1 LIPDICWNPVTPTT
15 FPASISLSSRTG
27 KIAAQA
33 SGDQC
38 REAIMRFILG
48 ILALIW
54 ASSTLQAQA
63 PDADYDRLV
72 ALHEELRE
80 YMLPGFTA
88 GVVMDSGARIG
99 DVYADNLMTQKLA
112 GLGALE
118 TKLAALPVETWSR
131 AGQVDYLAVKS
142 ILNGYRFNLEVLRPW
157 KRDPGFYLDPLMAV
171 AFTEV
176 TGSEEDIAKLR
187 ARLQQVPP
195 LLASAQGNLTEVA
208 GDFADLALHN
218 LENSDGVN
226 HYHPYRPVPP
236 AGIIGWYDDLLAR
249 STAARPDLVADVVAA
264 RDAVVGFRDWLRA
277 GRAQMTAPG
286 GVGAERYDWY
296 IRHVRMIPLTAAE
309 MLTLAEREH
318 ERMTAA
324 LALLRHRNRGEP
336 ALTLS
341 QSAAEQAGKV
351 AATDKAVRRFLTEQ
365 DIVTIPDFVGELGSN
380 TPYIERPGGPNFWE
394 QIQFRD
400 PIPDHLHAVIPGHRF
415 DAVLAARDTRPIR
428 SSYSDGGRAE
438 GWATYLEEAL
448 MLAGATSDRPR
459 ADEFM
464 QLFGI
469 FRAAR
474 VPADIAMQQNRWT
487 VAEAV
492 NSMRARTPW
501 LDEDVARVDAEI
513 YLRRPPGYGIA
524 YTIGKLQMDA
534 LLADRASQLG
544 EAFSLREFHDAF
556 LAAGRL
562 PIALVR
568 YEMTGAGEEVALF
581 WKTPPVPSAR

>member
-1 LIPDICWNPVTPTT
+1 
-15 FPASISLSSRTG
+15 
-27 KIAAQA
+27 
-33 SGDQC
+33 
-38 REAIMRFILG
+38 MRFILG
-48 ILALIW
+48 ILALLW

-63 PDADYDRLV
+63 PDADHDRLV

-99 DVYADNLMTQKLA
+99 DVYADDLMMQKLA

-131 AGQVDYLAVKS
+131 PGQVDYLAVKS

-187 ARLQQVPP
+187 ARLRQVPP

>member
-1 LIPDICWNPVTPTT
+1 
-15 FPASISLSSRTG
+15 
-27 KIAAQA
+27 
-33 SGDQC
+33 
-38 REAIMRFILG
+38 MRLILG
-48 ILALIW
+48 FLGMVLLWTGGLHAQ
-54 ASSTLQAQA
+54 QADQ
-63 PDADYDRLV
+63 DYHRLV
-72 ALHEELRE
+72 TLHEDLRD

-99 DVYADNLMTQKLA
+99 DVYGDALMAQKLA
-112 GLGALE
+112 GLE
-118 TKLAALPVETWSR
+118 SFERRLAALPVQGWSR
-131 AGQVDYLAVKS
+131 TGQVDYLAVKS

-157 KRDPGFYLDPLMAV
+157 KRDPGFYLDPLLGI

-176 TGSEEDIAKLR
+176 SGSEEDIARLR
-187 ARLQQVPP
+187 ERLRMVPP
-195 LLASAQGNLTEVA
+195 LLASARGNLAEVA

-218 LENSDGVN
+218 LANSDGVN
-226 HYHPYRPVPP
+226 HYHPYRSVPP

-249 STAARPDLVADVVAA
+249 SRASRPDLVADVEAA
-264 RDAVVGFRDWLRA
+264 RAAVVGFRDWLQAERP
-277 GRAQMTAPG
+277 RMNAPA

-309 MLTLAEREH
+309 MLTLAEREY
-318 ERMTAA
+318 ERMRAA
-324 LALLRHRNRGEP
+324 LALLRHRNRNLPEV
-336 ALTLS
+336 TLS
-341 QSAAEQAGKV
+341 QSAAEQEAKI
-351 AATDKAVRRFLTEQ
+351 AATDRAVRRFLTEEA
-365 DIVTIPDFVGELGSN
+365 IVTIPADIGDLGSN

-415 DAVLAARDTRPIR
+415 DAVLADRDMRAIR
-428 SSYSDGGRAE
+428 GRYSDGGRAE

-448 MLAGATSDRPR
+448 MLAGATRDRPR

-474 VPADIAMQQNRWT
+474 VPADIAMQHNRAS
-487 VAEAV
+487 VSEAV
-492 NSMRARTPW
+492 DLMRQRTPW
-501 LDEDVARVDAEI
+501 LDQDVARVDAEI

-534 LLADRASQLG
+534 LLADRSQQLG
-544 EAFSLREFHDAF
+544 EDFSLRAFHDEF
-556 LAAGRL
+556 LAAGQL

-568 YEMTGAGEEVALF
+568 YEMTGADEEVALF
-581 WKTPPVPSAR
+581 WNTPPIPAGP

>member
-1 LIPDICWNPVTPTT
+1 MRLFLAFLGFALFW
-15 FPASISLSSRTG
+15 ASAVRAEETDAG
-27 KIAAQA
+27 Y
-33 SGDQC
+33 D
-38 REAIMRFILG
+38 
-48 ILALIW
+48 ALI
-54 ASSTLQAQA
+54 
-63 PDADYDRLV
+63 
-72 ALHEELRE
+72 ALHEDLRD

-88 GVVMDSGARIG
+88 GVVMDSGARVG
-99 DVYADNLMTQKLA
+99 EVYADDLMARKLA
-112 GLGALE
+112 GLEAFE
-118 TKLAALPVETWSR
+118 TRLAALPVKAWSR
-131 AGQVDYLAVKS
+131 AAQVDYLAVKS

-157 KRDPGFYLDPLMAV
+157 KRDPGFYLDPLMGV
-171 AFTEV
+171 AFSEV
-176 TGSEEDIAKLR
+176 TGSEADMAKLR
-187 ARLQQVPP
+187 ARLAMVAPM
-195 LLASAQGNLTEVA
+195 LASGRQNLTEVA
-208 GDFADLALHN
+208 GDFADLAIHN

-226 HYHPYRPVPP
+226 HYHPYRAVPP

-249 STAARPDLVADVVAA
+249 SRASRPDLVADVEAA
-264 RDAVVGFRDWLRA
+264 RAAVIAFRDWLRA
-277 GRAQMTAPG
+277 ERPRMTAPG

-324 LALLRHRNRGEP
+324 LALLRHRNRDLP
-336 ALTLS
+336 QLTLS
-341 QSAAEQAGKV
+341 RSAAEQAEKIRV
-351 AATDKAVRRFLTEQ
+351 TDAAVRRFLTEE
-365 DIVTIPDFVGELGSN
+365 DIVTIPDYVGELGTN

-428 SSYSDGGRAE
+428 GSYSDGGRAE
-438 GWATYLEEAL
+438 GWATYLEEAM
-448 MLAGATSDRPR
+448 MLAGGTRHTPR

-474 VPADIAMQQNRWT
+474 VPADIGMQHNRMS
-487 VAEAV
+487 VPEAV
-492 NSMRARTPW
+492 AAMRARTPW

-513 YLRRPPGYGIA
+513 YLRRPPGYGVA

-534 LLADRASQLG
+534 LLADRAAQLG

-562 PIALVR
+562 PIALTR
-568 YEMTGAGEEVALF
+568 YEMTGYGEEVALF
-581 WKTPPVPSAR
+581 WTTPPIPPAG

>member
-1 LIPDICWNPVTPTT
+1 MRWFLAFLGFTLFWAGAVR
-15 FPASISLSSRTG
+15 AE
-27 KIAAQA
+27 
-33 SGDQC
+33 
-38 REAIMRFILG
+38 EADAG
-48 ILALIW
+48 YDAL
-54 ASSTLQAQA
+54 L
-63 PDADYDRLV
+63 
-72 ALHEELRE
+72 ALHEELRD

-88 GVVMDSGARIG
+88 GVVMDSGARVG
-99 DVYADNLMTQKLA
+99 EVYADDLMARKLA
-112 GLGALE
+112 GLE
-118 TKLAALPVETWSR
+118 SFEKRLAALPVKGWSR
-131 AGQVDYLAVKS
+131 SGQVDYLAVKS

-157 KRDPGFYLDPLMAV
+157 KRDPGFYLDPLMGV
-171 AFTEV
+171 AFSEV
-176 TGSEEDIAKLR
+176 TGSEADIAKLR
-187 ARLQQVPP
+187 ARLAMVAPM
-195 LLASAQGNLTEVA
+195 LASGRRNLTEVA
-208 GDFADLALHN
+208 GDFADLAIHN

-226 HYHPYRPVPP
+226 HYHPYRAVPP

-249 STAARPDLVADVVAA
+249 SRTARPDLVADVETARAA
-264 RDAVVGFRDWLRA
+264 VIAFRDWLRA
-277 GRAQMTAPG
+277 ERPRMTAPG
-286 GVGAERYDWY
+286 GVGAAHYDWY

-309 MLTLAEREH
+309 MLTLSEREH

-324 LALLRHRNRGEP
+324 LALLRHRNRDLP
-336 ALTLS
+336 QLTLS
-341 QSAAEQAGKV
+341 RSAAEQAEKIK
-351 AATDKAVRRFLTEQ
+351 ATDAAVRRFLTEE
-365 DIVTIPDFVGELGSN
+365 DIVTIPDYVGELGTN

-428 SSYSDGGRAE
+428 GSYSDGGRAE

-448 MLAGATSDRPR
+448 MLAGGTRHSPR

-474 VPADIAMQQNRWT
+474 VPADIAMQHNRMS

-492 NSMRARTPW
+492 AAMRARTPW

-513 YLRRPPGYGIA
+513 YLRRPPGYGVA

-534 LLADRASQLG
+534 LLADRAAQLG

-562 PIALVR
+562 PIALTR
-568 YEMTGAGEEVALF
+568 YEMTGLDEEVALF
-581 WKTPPVPSAR
+581 WTTPPIPPAG

>member
-1 LIPDICWNPVTPTT
+1 MRWFLAFLGFALFWAGAVR
-15 FPASISLSSRTG
+15 AE
-27 KIAAQA
+27 
-33 SGDQC
+33 
-38 REAIMRFILG
+38 EADAG
-48 ILALIW
+48 YDAL
-54 ASSTLQAQA
+54 L
-63 PDADYDRLV
+63 
-72 ALHEELRE
+72 ALHEDLRD

-88 GVVMDSGARIG
+88 GVVMDSGARVG
-99 DVYADNLMTQKLA
+99 EVYADDLMARKLA
-112 GLGALE
+112 GLEAFE
-118 TKLAALPVETWSR
+118 TRLAALPVKTWSR
-131 AGQVDYLAVKS
+131 AAQVDYLAVKS

-157 KRDPGFYLDPLMAV
+157 KRDPGFYLDPLMGV
-171 AFTEV
+171 AFSEV
-176 TGSEEDIAKLR
+176 TGSEADIAKLR
-187 ARLQQVPP
+187 ARLAMVAPM
-195 LLASAQGNLTEVA
+195 LALGRQNLTEVA
-208 GDFADLALHN
+208 GDFADLAIHN

-226 HYHPYRPVPP
+226 HYHPYRAVPP

-249 STAARPDLVADVVAA
+249 SRASRPDLVADVEAA
-264 RDAVVGFRDWLRA
+264 RAAVIAFRDWLRA
-277 GRAQMTAPG
+277 ERPRMTAPG

-324 LALLRHRNRGEP
+324 LALLRHRNRDLP
-336 ALTLS
+336 QLTLS
-341 QSAAEQAGKV
+341 RSAAEQAEKIK
-351 AATDKAVRRFLTEQ
+351 ATDAAVRRFLTEEE
-365 DIVTIPDFVGELGSN
+365 IVTIPDYVGELGTN

-428 SSYSDGGRAE
+428 GSYSDGGRAE
-438 GWATYLEEAL
+438 GWATYLEEAM
-448 MLAGATSDRPR
+448 MLAGGTRHTPR

-474 VPADIAMQQNRWT
+474 VPADIGMQHNRMT

-492 NSMRARTPW
+492 AAMRARTPW

-513 YLRRPPGYGIA
+513 YLRRPPGYGVA

-534 LLADRASQLG
+534 LLADRAAQLG
-544 EAFSLREFHDAF
+544 EAFRLREFHDAF

-562 PIALVR
+562 PIALTR
-568 YEMTGAGEEVALF
+568 YEMTGYGEEVALF
-581 WKTPPVPSAR
+581 WTTPPIPPAG